1 MTEYHVGC
9 GISGILAG
17 TVRDYKDGR
26 RIWTNKSDVTDE
38 AIGAVAGYLL
48 DYDLEIEF
56 SRDGKEYVLKVEE
69 ASSKGGDDDEREPP
83 VVREEGILR
92 IRRAFRRGDDRR
104 ERHSGQAHHSRR
116 IILRMRLR
124 RVEGPGGRDPVGI
137 PVRLVREEAEGGY

>member
-9 GISGILAG
+9 GMSGILAG

-56 SRDGKEYVLKVEE
+56 SRDGREYVLKVEE
-69 ASSKGGDDDEREPP
+69 ASSEGGDDDEREPP
-83 VVREEGILR
+83 VVREEDILR
-92 IRRAFRRGDDRR
+92 IRNAFLRGDAGR
-104 ERHSGQAHHSRR
+104 ERHRGQAH
-116 IILRMRLR
+116 LGL
-124 RVEGPGGRDPVGI
+124 
-137 PVRLVREEAEGGY
+137 

>member
-56 SRDGKEYVLKVEE
+56 SRDGREYVLKVEE
-69 ASSKGGDDDEREPP
+69 ASSKGGDGDEREPP

-92 IRRAFRRGDDRR
+92 VWVAFLQGDDRR
-104 ERHSGQAHHSRR
+104 EWDRCHDYHVRR
-116 IILRMRLR
+116 
-124 RVEGPGGRDPVGI
+124 RDHRKRI
-137 PVRLVREEAEGGY
+137 HRIEGGGGIRPRGFPVQMDQG

>member
-56 SRDGKEYVLKVEE
+56 SRDGREYVLKVEE

-92 IRRAFRRGDDRR
+92 VRVAFLQGDDRR
-104 ERHSGQAHHSRR
+104 ERDRR
-116 IILRMRLR
+116 HDYHVR
-124 RVEGPGGRDPVGI
+124 RRDHRKRIHRIEGAGGRDPGGL
-137 PVRLVREEAEGGY
+137 PVRLVR